1 MAFSKYMREQS
12 GYQGTPRDGDIDWG
26 DQPKDSTGGRVI
38 DQSDLYGDRPEGQRG
53 QPELPDGP
61 LAVGNDHAINWG
73 QDAGNPGSGLKED
86 VPGDVGRPTDL
97 SHLNPENESSDG
109 SRLADRTVR
118 PADGTP
124 TPLSEGARRVAES
137 STDKIASLSSNQ
149 EATSTVRS
157 MSPGGETQTVDL
169 SSGTES
175 NDEGDED
182 ESAAEEPTA
191 NDESNTITVSQSP
204 DDDATIVFTPGNGQP
219 TDTVTFESGQEETT
233 DSDNTNTETTASASA
248 GRVLTPVEGRVTASD
263 LRDMQLGRGF
273 FDEAPAPAEDTNTD
287 TPRADEQEGDA
298 WVLRTG
304 VLPSDLRIPTP
315 LDDLQ
320 LQPLRTFE
328 PVGASDDDDGMA
340 DDE

>member
-1 MAFSKYMREQS
+1 
-12 GYQGTPRDGDIDWG
+12 
-26 DQPKDSTGGRVI
+26 
-38 DQSDLYGDRPEGQRG
+38 
-53 QPELPDGP
+53 
-61 LAVGNDHAINWG
+61 
-73 QDAGNPGSGLKED
+73 
-86 VPGDVGRPTDL
+86 
-97 SHLNPENESSDG
+97 
-109 SRLADRTVR
+109 
-118 PADGTP
+118 
-124 TPLSEGARRVAES
+124 
-137 STDKIASLSSNQ
+137 
-149 EATSTVRS
+149 
-157 MSPGGETQTVDL
+157 MSAGGETQTVDL

-233 DSDNTNTETTASASA
+233 DSDNTNTEPTASASA

-273 FDEAPAPAEDTNTD
+273 FDETPVERSAEQTRTG
-287 TPRADEQEGDA
+287 TPRADEPGDSA
-298 WVLRTG
+298 SVLPAG
-304 VLPSDLRIPTP
+304 VSPSDLRIPTP
-315 LDDLQ
+315 LDDIQ